1 MKNQPKLNE
10 IQHGDSIQG
19 VYEILASHIEKGPKS
34 GNPYLVGVLKDDSAE
49 IPFHVLP
56 SKGQTV
62 QMEFSSSM
70 VKIRAAV
77 GTSNGTL
84 QLRVAKIRPA
94 TDEELHAGNAA
105 QPEKAALPETKAP
118 TESVMTQE
126 AQDQPSASPSEDF
139 SINFDQYIKDSENI
153 VDLIEDENYRAIVK
167 KMFDYHRVS
176 FSKIAAAKKMHHAFP
191 HGLLMHT
198 MNMLSMAQKLCE
210 VYGNVGINKSLLY
223 AGVICHDLLK
233 DMEYTQN
240 EDGTLKDVGYEGS
253 LLGHLYMAAAE
264 VRFICYEL
272 EIYPLYGIQLEHL
285 LISHHGKP
293 EWGAVK
299 PPMCV
304 EAEILF
310 QLDYLDSRI
319 EMYRE
324 AYETMTPGSMSDD
337 KVMGLGHKVYRVM

>member
-10 IQHGDSIQG
+10 VQHGDSIQG

-56 SKGQTV
+56 PKGQTV

-126 AQDQPSASPSEDF
+126 AQDQPSASPSEDS
-139 SINFDQYIKDSENI
+139 SINFDQYLKDFES
-153 VDLIEDENYRAIVK
+153 VLDLIEDENYKAIVK
-167 KMFDYHRVS
+167 KMLDYYDTS
-176 FSKIAAAKKMHHAFP
+176 FVKIAAAKKMHHAFP

-198 MNMLSMAQKLCE
+198 MNMLSMAQKLCQ
-210 VYGNVGINKSLLY
+210 VYENVGINKSLLY

-233 DMEYTQN
+233 DMEYTLN
-240 EDGTLKDVGYEGS
+240 EDGTLKDISYNGS
-253 LLGHLYMAAAE
+253 LLGHLYMAGVE
-264 VRFICYEL
+264 VRSICYEL
-272 EIYPLYGIQLEHL
+272 GISTAYSIQLEHL

-293 EWGAVK
+293 EWGAVRT
-299 PPMCV
+299 PMCV
-304 EAEILF
+304 EAEILS

-319 EMYRE
+319 EMYRK
-324 AYETMTPGSMSDD
+324 AYETMTPGSMSED